1 MLARN
6 EQRARRLL
14 GHLSPDVEE
23 SYGPGQKAGVA
34 GPGILLHQDSIAAT
48 YRSTQGHFRSTQGH
62 QTGVLESLRWS
73 TMIPL
78 LLLI

>member
-1 MLARN
+1 MPARN

-34 GPGILLHQDSIAAT
+34 GPGILLHQDSIAAS
-48 YRSTQGHFRSTQGH
+48 YMSTQGH
-62 QTGVLESLRWS
+62 QTGVVGMAWNLNV
-73 TMIPL
+73 TQTTIPTQNC
-78 LLLI
+78 

>member
-34 GPGILLHQDSIAAT
+34 GPGILLHQDSIAAA
-48 YRSTQGHFRSTQGH
+48 YRSTHGH
-62 QTGVLESLRWS
+62 QTRVLESLRWS